1 VPEVGVPSEVLLEA
15 PHSLLRFRRPRADV
29 VVLTVTGKDVGEH
42 GPSPFRELAKDVA
55 AGPFHLF
62 VDARA
67 ALGVTIEVSGEW
79 GRWLMRQ
86 RSHLLSVHML
96 TGSRFVQLTAQTVR
110 NFAELGERMR
120 IYTDP
125 TAFEDELAAFTQ
137 RAP

>member
-1 VPEVGVPSEVLLEA
+1 MTSSSEVVLEA
-15 PHSLLRFRRPRADV
+15 PHSELRFRRPRPGV
-29 VVLTVTGKDVGEH
+29 VVLVVTGKDVGEH
-42 GPSPFRELAKDVA
+42 GASPFAELAKDVA
-55 AGPFHLF
+55 GGGFHLF

-67 ALGVTIEVSGEW
+67 ARGVTIEVSSDW
-79 GRWLMRQ
+79 GRWLMQQ
-86 RSHLLSVHML
+86 RAHLLSVQML

-125 TAFEDELAAFTQ
+125 AAFEDELAAFTL